1 VENIKL
7 NKILPSLSP
16 PPEVKRTDQR
26 RRSDQQNP
34 FEVIIKK
41 KRRKKK
47 KKKNQFE
54 NAGIPDDD
62 YSTDDGQ
69 STLPAESEDA
79 AGEDKPI
86 DSASSRIIDI
96 RV

>member
-1 VENIKL
+1 MVDDIQL

-16 PPEVKRTDQR
+16 AAKVKPVDQR

-34 FEVIIKK
+34 FEEPKK

-47 KKKNQFE
+47 KKE
-54 NAGIPDDD
+54 NAGSANMSDSDHA
-62 YSTDDGQ
+62 TDDGQ
-69 STLPAESEDA
+69 HTSHVDRGDA
-79 AGEDKPI
+79 DKGEKTM
-86 DSASSRIIDI
+86 DSSPSKKIDI